1 MRMAA
6 SPTGMGEA
14 AVCMGLSPIWL
25 GNCQELYRR
34 PRSSTS
40 DLDDENIIPD
50 EFVAANINIDSS
62 CESDLGMDL
71 RAQSDEVVTFVA
83 ATFFARSTN
92 THEQRLQKIPAFRK
106 NDINL
111 WVNSNSR
118 ITTQFFAISSEK
130 KGKLI

>member
-1 MRMAA
+1 MAA

-25 GNCQELYRR
+25 GNCQELY
-34 PRSSTS
+34 
-40 DLDDENIIPD
+40 
-50 EFVAANINIDSS
+50 
-62 CESDLGMDL
+62 LGMDL

-92 THEQRLQKIPAFRK
+92 THEQRLQKIPAVRK